1 MRIGGFRIQVAGAPA
16 HRTEA
21 TPFRLLL
28 RARGT
33 GSADVTHPARYL
45 LDAEPEPV
53 AAAALEASV
62 MDGSYWIPAPE
73 VSRSL
78 VDDHVFAKQ

>member
-16 HRTEA
+16 HRGGA
-21 TPFRLLL
+21 TLFRLRLG
-28 RARGT
+28 ARGS
-33 GSADVTHPARYL
+33 GSAGATHLTWLL
-45 LDAEPEPV
+45 LDAEPEPAV
-53 AAAALEASV
+53 AAALEASV

-78 VDDHVFAKQ
+78 VDDHVFAKR

>member
-16 HRTEA
+16 HRAEA
-21 TPFRLLL
+21 TLYRLLL
-28 RARGT
+28 GARGT
-33 GSADVTHPARYL
+33 GSAGVTHPAWFL
-45 LDAEPEPV
+45 LDAEPQPA

-62 MDGSYWIPAPE
+62 MDGSYWIAALE

-78 VDDHVFAKQ
+78 VDDHVFAKR